1 MKRVLAMV
9 CALAVLALPMA
20 GIALEL
26 TALPGT
32 YQELMAM
39 LPENQCPAPDDIEVF
54 FNFEVPLIRVRCLE
68 EDWPR
73 TGGSIGGVWTPPA
86 GPGFV
91 YDPAAGEYVSSP
103 ELNIYAMVGDMN
115 GGIFLESRPD
125 ENGWTRSFVLY
136 FGQKAFENACWPE
149 YADAPWSLVEKTE
162 DTNYMMPVIVDVL
175 ALEKGTLSIVQYAD
189 RTEVALKDAEGNE
202 LESKVYPEYSELCS
216 QYVLNRG
223 E

>member
-1 MKRVLAMV
+1 MKRILATV

-32 YQELMAM
+32 YQELMEM
-39 LPENQCPAPDDIEVF
+39 LPENQCPVPENIEVF
-54 FNFEVPLIRVRCLE
+54 ISYDEFSIRVRCLE
-68 EDWPR
+68 EEWPQA
-73 TGGSIGGVWTPPA
+73 GGRIGGVWTPPT
-86 GPGFV
+86 GPGFT

-103 ELNIYAMVGDMN
+103 SLNTYFMVGDMN
-115 GGIFLESRPD
+115 GGISLESRPD
-125 ENGWTRSFVLY
+125 ENGWNRAFILY
-136 FGQKAFENACWPE
+136 FDQAACETVSWPE
-149 YADAPWSLVEKTE
+149 FAPEPVKIVGAQEGS
-162 DTNYMMPVIVDVL
+162 NYLMPVIVDVL
-175 ALEKGTLSIVQYAD
+175 ALENGTLSIAQYAD
-189 RTEVALKDAEGNE
+189 RTEVTLKDAEGNE

>member
-1 MKRVLAMV
+1 
-9 CALAVLALPMA
+9 
-20 GIALEL
+20 
-26 TALPGT
+26 
-32 YQELMAM
+32 
-39 LPENQCPAPDDIEVF
+39 
-54 FNFEVPLIRVRCLE
+54 
-68 EDWPR
+68 
-73 TGGSIGGVWTPPA
+73 
-86 GPGFV
+86 
-91 YDPAAGEYVSSP
+91 
-103 ELNIYAMVGDMN
+103 MVGDMN

-175 ALEKGTLSIVQYAD
+175 ALENGTLSIVQYAD